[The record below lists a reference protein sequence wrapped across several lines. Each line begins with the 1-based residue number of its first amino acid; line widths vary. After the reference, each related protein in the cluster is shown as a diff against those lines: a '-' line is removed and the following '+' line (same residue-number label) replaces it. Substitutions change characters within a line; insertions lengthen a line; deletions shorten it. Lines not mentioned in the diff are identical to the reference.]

1 MRFLKILFL
10 TYLVLALI
18 LPCKSLADEPDTL
31 SDTLTVK
38 DKTEQEADKPDT
50 LSDALIVKYK
60 AEQQAEKDV
69 NKACWFGVGLG
80 FNIIGTGLAIA
91 MPPSPDP
98 VQFAGKSPE
107 YIRMYTDAYKSR
119 AKEIQTTYS
128 FMGCA
133 TSVAVT
139 ACVTIYLINEA
150 TNECVGC
157 METSATDES
166 GDCYDC
172 SSAPPE

>member
-10 TYLVLALI
+10 TYLVLTLI
-18 LPCKSLADEPDTL
+18 LPYKSFADDPDTL
-31 SDTLTVK
+31 SDTLM
-38 DKTEQEADKPDT
+38 
-50 LSDALIVKYK
+50 VKYT
-60 AEQQAEKDV
+60 AEKEAEKDV
-69 NKACWFGVGLG
+69 NKACWFGVGFG
-80 FNIIGTGLAIA
+80 FNIIGPVAAMA

-133 TSVAVT
+133 TAVAVS

-157 METSATDES
+157 MVASATDES
-166 GDCYDC
+166 GNCIDC